1 MSALAPPM
9 AVVISGG
16 ALARGGRWRGGA
28 PGKTGP
34 PRPAPPRVGSGV
46 VGGVV
51 VVVGS
56 VVVVGGVVAVMVC
69 VVRCF
74 RVLPGGSPAPLP
86 PAARSAFGA
95 VGRPLRL
102 KARRAGRPG
111 ETPGHPEGKTRV
123 ESRRKVSNLVKSSL
137 ML

>member
-1 MSALAPPM
+1 MASSREPGEALTAWHRCGGTKDERIRCARPLGSVVSALAPPM

-51 VVVGS
+51 AVIGG
-56 VVVVGGVVAVMVC
+56 VVVVGGVVAVVVC
-69 VVRCF
+69 VELCI

-102 KARRAGRPG
+102 
-111 ETPGHPEGKTRV
+111 
-123 ESRRKVSNLVKSSL
+123 
-137 ML
+137 